1 MNAALQK
8 LNKAW
13 LSEKILSEGLNMG
26 IGLNT
31 GEVFVGLL
39 GSEQRVNYTVIGD
52 AANLAARLQ
61 DQTKEFGFPILVS
74 KQTYLVIKDKV
85 QAEFVASKILRGKS
99 EPVEIYRLTSTSP
112 NR

>member
-85 QAEFVASKILRGKS
+85 QAEFVTSKILRGKS